1 MYDLEYQSAAR
12 QDMINIVTYISKTL
26 SNPMAAQR
34 LADEFID
41 EAEKIR
47 DFPYSM
53 PVYHPLKALKYEYRK
68 LFVGSYIMFY
78 RVDENKKLITIA
90 RVIYAKRN
98 YNKVLE

>member
-12 QDMINIVTYISKTL
+12 QDMVNIVTYISKTL
-26 SNPMAAQR
+26 SNPAAAQR

-41 EAEKIR
+41 SAEKIR

-53 PVYHPLKALKYEYRK
+53 PIYHPLKALKYEYRK
-68 LFVGSYIMFY
+68 LLVGNYIVFY
-78 RVDENKKLITIA
+78 RVDENKKRITMA